1 MTQDPTFLGEGSCIE
16 SEEEEEAEE
25 ESWRGGGEKFYLA
38 SGARVLATTP

>member
-38 SGARVLATTP
+38 SGVLVLATTP